1 MLTGQN
7 DVRRVVR
14 SFGFATAGIMTLVL
28 TQPNARVHLVLGTG
42 AASLALWL
50 GVSALEWALLTLTVG
65 LVLVAEAVNT
75 AIEAAVDIASPSIHP
90 LARQAKDIA
99 AGGVLISAIT
109 AVIVGLA
116 LFAPRLLA
124 MIGR

>member
-1 MLTGQN
+1 VTGQS

-14 SFGFATAGIMTLVL
+14 SFGFATAGIMTLLL
-28 TQPNARVHLVLGTG
+28 TQPNARVHLVLGAG
-42 AASLALWL
+42 ATSLAFWL
-50 GVSALEWALLTLTVG
+50 GLSAVEWALLTLTVG

-75 AIEAAVDIASPSIHP
+75 AIEAAVDIATPSIHP

-109 AVIVGLA
+109 AVIVGVA
-116 LFAPRLLA
+116 LFGPRLLA
-124 MIGR
+124 MIAR

>member
-1 MLTGQN
+1 MTGQS

-14 SFGFATAGIMTLVL
+14 SFGFATAGIMTLLL
-28 TQPNARVHLVLGTG
+28 TQPNARVHLVLGAG
-42 AASLALWL
+42 AASLAFWL
-50 GVSALEWALLTLTVG
+50 GLSAVEWALLTLTVG

-75 AIEAAVDIASPSIHP
+75 AIEAAVDIATQSIHP

-109 AVIVGLA
+109 AVIVGVA
-116 LFAPRLLA
+116 LFGPRLLA
-124 MIGR
+124 MIAR

>member
-28 TQPNARVHLVLGTG
+28 TQPNARVHLVLGAG
-42 AASLALWL
+42 AASLAFWL

-109 AVIVGLA
+109 AVIVGVA

-124 MIGR
+124 MIAR

>member
-1 MLTGQN
+1 MVTGQR

-28 TQPNARVHLVLGTG
+28 TQPNARVHVVLGAG
-42 AASLALWL
+42 AASVAFWL
-50 GVSALEWALLTLTVG
+50 GLSAMEWAVLALTVG

-109 AVIVGLA
+109 AVIVGVA
-116 LFAPRLLA
+116 LFGPRLLA
-124 MIGR
+124 MTAR

>member
-99 AGGVLISAIT
+99 ACGVLISAIT

-124 MIGR
+124 MIAR

>member
-28 TQPNARVHLVLGTG
+28 TQPNARVHLVLGIG